1 MSTSFQKMEDTGAHL
16 LYYEVYG
23 NNNNPKCKRT
33 IRCLNIKLN
42 FGKERVLYKI
52 TQPIRKYICF
62 STLSLYHGRVP
73 FHSSLERVSY
83 NPVQMTQK
91 FKK

>member
-23 NNNNPKCKRT
+23 NNNNNPKCKRT

-42 FGKERVLYKI
+42 FGKDTSVIQNNTANKIIHMFLHHFPISWPCPLSPFPLKGRVI
-52 TQPIRKYICF
+52 
-62 STLSLYHGRVP
+62 TLSR
-73 FHSSLERVSY
+73 
-83 NPVQMTQK
+83 
-91 FKK
+91 